1 MLVQGSALGQ
11 APTVETLAA
20 SDVTATSAVLRASVL
35 APSATS
41 AVKFEWGTSTNYG
54 NTLNAAGQVVGYG
67 LDFDSGDRVTASVA
81 SFSSVS
87 SNFTMEVWARPT
99 SGLIMVEEMATANI
113 SYFGT
118 QPFAIAPDH
127 ADEMGYP
134 YGHVGTGIAV
144 GTNGVM
150 VVEHADDIL
159 APVLVYAAPISG
171 WTHVAVVYEGG
182 TPKLYLNG
190 MLARIGLASGRPAHP
205 SLNLCRTSGYYNYG
219 RYQGSLD
226 ELRLWGAALSGA
238 TVQSWM
244 DASVTSAHPAYSLLL
259 AEWGLNEGTG
269 TQVGDASTYGRVGSF
284 GGTPTW
290 IQGATTAGRS
300 FSGALV
306 GLIPGTTYHFRA
318 ILEETNA
325 TAGLDSTFTTLSDQP
340 LPAITTLPASS
351 VTQTSAI
358 LNAIVSGQIRGETI
372 SFEWGTSTNYGSTVV
387 AQQTSV
393 SGKFLSLDGVNDQVL
408 ASVGRFPQS
417 SNNFTLEFW
426 ANPAGSLTL
435 TAEAASDN
443 IYYYGPQRY
452 AVFPDHGPLAG
463 YPAGHVGAGI
473 SVGTNGVIVV
483 EHSDALLAPVLV
495 YTGSLSGWT
504 HVALTYS
511 EGQPKLYLNGTL
523 VRTGIAAGR
532 FVHPSL
538 NISGNT
544 SGYNYGH
551 YQGQI
556 DDMRVW
562 DQALDSA
569 TITSWMITENISN
582 HPAFATLLAHW
593 PLNEGEGT
601 SAQDTTAHQIN
612 GTLQNGAFWSDGRS
626 LADLHSATISGLQPD
641 TQYHF
646 RSVITGNSKTGYGED
661 SVFTTLSTNPPP
673 PVAVTL
679 QPLAITT
686 TSAVLRATSTPID
699 GSQEIVFQ
707 WGASTNYGNTLPA
720 SRGPAGY
727 ALAFDGISDGVSAG
741 VGQFPTVSNTFSM
754 EFWAKPAGAV
764 IFTEEAANGNITFSG
779 AQPYAIMPDHG
790 NWSGYPAGHVG
801 TGVAVGTNGVIVAEH
816 TSDTMAS
823 VLVYT
828 GSLSGWT
835 HVAVVYNQ
843 GQPSLFLDGVLV
855 RTGINSGRIPHP
867 SSNLSA
873 RNYGYGLFKGAL
885 DELRVWRVALTP
897 NDLRTWMSQSIGS
910 SHPSFNDLMLA
921 WTLESASG
929 SLAIDSSSYQRNGE
943 FMGSP
948 TWISEAPTEAFF
960 ASVAGLTPESTY
972 HYRAVASNE
981 WGVSFGAD
989 VSFTTR
995 LVRPVIKSTP
1005 ETVSILAGKIVNFSV
1020 QVEGAEPMSYQWLF
1034 NGTNIADATAS
1045 VLTIPSVQLS
1055 DAGLYSVIVTN
1066 AFGAAQ
1072 GDIAT
1077 LSVTLPPSVVRIAS
1091 VSAMAGQT
1099 IVVPVELIAN
1109 GTENALQFS
1118 VNYTPS
1124 VLTFIGANLSSNLT
1138 SDATLFVNTSQ
1149 TANGRVGLVL
1159 GLPPQQT
1166 IAAGTRQIAELVFS
1180 SAVRASSTMATL
1192 GFGDAPTKRQLVN
1205 VKAETLYATYNS
1217 GYVTLS
1223 ASVLEADVTPRPNG
1237 DRSITVS
1244 DWVLMGRYA
1253 ARLDY
1258 PTNSSEFQR
1267 ADCAPRTTFGDGRI
1281 GVTDWVQA
1289 GRYAGGADPLT
1300 TIGGPVA
1307 EVSRASAG
1315 LLSADGAG
1323 RKLTLSDGAWFTN
1336 RTGTVTVTLAA
1347 DGTEVALGFSL
1358 VFDPS
1363 RLEFVSAS
1371 KGSAATSASLNVN
1384 TTQIAQGRVGIALG
1398 LSAGAFPAGNCELVT
1413 LTFRGMP
1420 SENPSVSGISFGDLP
1435 VSREIANGAA
1445 APLASAYQS
1454 AQATVRP
1461 IPALEVVNSAETVL
1475 LSWPAWATNMN
1486 LQALGS
1492 VETAGWTNVTAE
1504 PKLEGDRLRVAVP
1517 RAGSASFYR
1526 LVKP

>member
-1 MLVQGSALGQ
+1 MLAQGSALGQ
-11 APTVETLAA
+11 APIVETLPA
-20 SDVTATSAVLRASVL
+20 SEVTATSAVLRASVL

-41 AVKFEWGTSTNYG
+41 TVRFEWGTSTNYG
-54 NTLNAAGQVVGYG
+54 NTLNAAGEVVGYG
-67 LDFDSGDRVTASVA
+67 LDFDPGDRVTAGVA

-127 ADEMGYP
+127 AVEMGYP
-134 YGHVGTGIAV
+134 YGDVGTGIAI

-150 VVEHADDIL
+150 VVEHAHDIL
-159 APVLVYAAPISG
+159 APVLVYAAPVSG

-205 SLNLCRTSGYYNYG
+205 SLNLCRSAGYHDYG
-219 RYQGSLD
+219 RYKGSLD
-226 ELRLWGAALSGA
+226 ELRLWGTALSGA

-244 DASVTSAHPAYSLLL
+244 NTSITSAHSAYSQLL
-259 AEWGLNEGTG
+259 AEWSLNEGTG
-269 TQVGDASTYGRVGSF
+269 AQVGDASAYGRVGAF

-300 FSGALV
+300 FSGVLA

-318 ILEETNA
+318 ILEETNT
-325 TAGLDSTFTTLSDQP
+325 TAGLDVSFTTPSGP
-340 LPAITTLPASS
+340 LPVVVTLPASS
-351 VTQTSAI
+351 ITQTSA
-358 LNAIVSGQIRGETI
+358 LLSATVSGPISTETV
-372 SFEWGTSTNYGSTVV
+372 SFEWGTSTNYGNTAS
-387 AQQTSV
+387 AQHGSA
-393 SGKFLSLDGVNDQVL
+393 SGGCLSLDGLNDQVL
-408 ASVGRFPQS
+408 ADVGRFPQS

-435 TAEAASDN
+435 TAEVASDN

-511 EGQPKLYLNGTL
+511 EGQPRLYLNGTL
-523 VRTGIAAGR
+523 ARTGIAAGR

-544 SGYNYGH
+544 SGYSYGH

-562 DQALDSA
+562 NQALNSA
-569 TITSWMITENISN
+569 SITAWMNTENISS
-582 HPAFATLLAHW
+582 HPASAALLAHW
-593 PLNEGEGT
+593 PLNEAEGT
-601 SAQDTTAHQIN
+601 SVQDTTAHQIN

-626 LADLHSATISGLQPD
+626 SSDLHTATISGLQPD

-646 RSVITGNSKTGYGED
+646 RSVITGNSQIGYGED
-661 SVFTTLSTNPPP
+661 AVFTTLSTNPPP

-699 GSQEIVFQ
+699 GSQQVVFQ
-707 WGASTNYGNTLPA
+707 WGASTNYGYTIPA

-727 ALAFDGISDGVSAG
+727 ALEFNGSTDGVSAG
-741 VGQFPTVSNTFSM
+741 SGQFPTVSNTFSM
-754 EFWAKPAGAV
+754 EFWAKAVGAV
-764 IFTEEAANGNITFSG
+764 IFTKEAANGNITYEG
-779 AQPYAIMPDHG
+779 AQPYAVMPDHG

-801 TGVAVGTNGVIVAEH
+801 TGVAVGTNGVIVVEH

-835 HVAVVYNQ
+835 HIAVIYDQ
-843 GQPSLFLDGVLV
+843 GQPSLYLDGVLV
-855 RTGINSGRIPHP
+855 RTGIASGRVPHP
-867 SSNLSA
+867 SANLSA
-873 RNYGYGLFKGAL
+873 QHYGYGLFKGAL
-885 DELRVWRVALTP
+885 DEFRVWRVALTP
-897 NDLRTWMSQSIGS
+897 NDLRTWMTQSIGP

-929 SLAIDSSSYQRNGE
+929 SLAIDSSSYRRNGE
-943 FMGSP
+943 FMGIP
-948 TWISEAPTEAFF
+948 TWISEAPAEAFF

-995 LVRPVIKSTP
+995 VVRPVIKSTP
-1005 ETVSILAGKIVNFSV
+1005 SSVAILAGKSVSFSV
-1020 QVEGAEPMSYQWLF
+1020 QVEGAEPMSYQWVF
-1034 NGTNIADATAS
+1034 NGTNIADATSS
-1045 VLTIPSVQLS
+1045 VLTIPNVQLS
-1055 DAGLYSVIVTN
+1055 HAGLYSAIVTN
-1066 AFGAAQ
+1066 AYGSAQ
-1072 GDIAT
+1072 GEIST
-1077 LSVTLPPSVVRIAS
+1077 LSVTLPPTVVRMGS

-1099 IVVPVELIAN
+1099 IVIPVEIIAN
-1109 GTENALQFS
+1109 GNESALQFS

-1124 VLTFIGANLSSNLT
+1124 ILTFVGANLSSNFT
-1138 SDATLFVNTSQ
+1138 SDATLFVNTAQ
-1149 TANGRVGLVL
+1149 TSNGRVGLVL
-1159 GLPPQQT
+1159 GMPPQQT

-1180 SAVRASSTMATL
+1180 SSVRTSPTMLPL
-1192 GFGDAPTKRQLVN
+1192 GFGDSPTRRQLVN
-1205 VKAETLYATYNS
+1205 AQAETLRATYNS
-1217 GYVTLS
+1217 GLVTLS

-1237 DRSITVS
+1237 DRSITVA

-1258 PTNSSEFQR
+1258 PTNTSEFQR
-1267 ADCAPRTTFGDGRI
+1267 ADCAPRATLGDGRI
-1281 GVTDWVQA
+1281 GITDWVQA

-1300 TIGGPVA
+1300 TIGGPLNEA
-1307 EVSRASAG
+1307 SRAIVTQPGFGSAE
-1315 LLSADGAG
+1315 
-1323 RKLTLSDGAWFTN
+1323 RKLILSDGEWFTN
-1336 RTGTVTVTLAA
+1336 RSGNVSVTLAA

-1358 VFDPS
+1358 VFDPA
-1363 RLEFVSAS
+1363 RLEFESAS
-1371 KGSAATSASLNVN
+1371 KGSGAASASLNIN
-1384 TTQIAQGRVGIALG
+1384 TTQISEGRVGIALG
-1398 LSAGAFPAGNCELVT
+1398 LSSGTFQAGNRELVT

-1420 SENPSVSGISFGDLP
+1420 SENPGVTSLAFGDLP
-1435 VSREIANGAA
+1435 IPREIANGAA
-1445 APLASAYQS
+1445 APLASAYQN
-1454 AQATVRP
+1454 AQGTVRP
-1461 IPALEVVNSAETVL
+1461 IPTLTVMNDVGAVMVC
-1475 LSWPAWATNMN
+1475 WPSWATNMN
-1486 LQALGS
+1486 LQGLGTVGAS
-1492 VETAGWTNVTAE
+1492 DWTNVTAE
-1504 PKLEGDRLRVAVP
+1504 PKLEGDRYKVVIP
-1517 RAGSASFYR
+1517 GDGSGVFYR
-1526 LVKP
+1526 LIKP